1 MTIPTSNQ
9 VAKRIETDDM
19 WISELKQNDRG
30 VIRIAHNKTDDT
42 LIYFEI
48 QNKDGIE
55 FYESKRDF
63 SYLTAYKYVAR
74 GLYYKGMS
82 KGITTSKFKDW

>member
-1 MTIPTSNQ
+1 MAQPTTNQ

-19 WISELKQNDRG
+19 WISELKENDRG
-30 VIRIAHNKTDDT
+30 VIRIAHDKTEDT
-42 LIYFEI
+42 FIYFEI
-48 QNKDGIE
+48 QNKSGIE

-74 GLYYKGMS
+74 GLYFKGMS
-82 KGITTSKFKDW
+82 KGIRKTDRRF